1 MLKIQVL
8 GTGMIPR
15 LGVIAPRIEPFMAD
29 LTWISLI
36 LSTPGLE
43 INYIDP
49 TDYSVHPLD
58 RKKFREIYKKFEN
71 VDYDHSRKIVDTV
84 KQESAPQ
91 QTPVIPEEKFSQPEE
106 KSDDF
111 SVKPIMNEESE
122 NETTDETNDDFEMK
136 PVTSENNNYQNNNGG
151 KKKKHNR

>member
-49 TDYSVHPLD
+49 TDYSVHHLIG
-58 RKKFREIYKKFEN
+58 R
-71 VDYDHSRKIVDTV
+71 S
-84 KQESAPQ
+84 
-91 QTPVIPEEKFSQPEE
+91 
-106 KSDDF
+106 
-111 SVKPIMNEESE
+111 SVKSTRSSKTSIMIIHERLWI
-122 NETTDETNDDFEMK
+122 
-136 PVTSENNNYQNNNGG
+136 Q
-151 KKKKHNR
+151 

>member
-1 MLKIQVL
+1 M
-8 GTGMIPR
+8 
-15 LGVIAPRIEPFMAD
+15 
-29 LTWISLI
+29 
-36 LSTPGLE
+36 
-43 INYIDP
+43 
-49 TDYSVHPLD
+49 
-58 RKKFREIYKKFEN
+58 
-71 VDYDHSRKIVDTV
+71 

-91 QTPVIPEEKFSQPEE
+91 QTPVVPEEKFSQPEE